1 MASDLIIVRF
11 KALTDK
17 ERLLALLSRDN
28 PGILSDSTDG
38 DLIVWSHTPI
48 MISKETVQI
57 SFDKDEDNEE
67 IWTTFEPE
75 IVRAEAV
82 KRNEEAMWIR

>member
-38 DLIVWSHTPI
+38 DLVVWSHTPI

-67 IWTTFEPE
+67 VWTTFEPE